1 LDAVLA
7 PNDYE
12 KNKHMKMKRFDI
24 APFALANAPAGEQN
38 HLDAPCVVCQQR
50 GKRESRTVKF
60 G

>member
-1 LDAVLA
+1 L
-7 PNDYE
+7 E
-12 KNKHMKMKRFDI
+12 EGKKGSMKMTRFDI
-24 APFALANAPAGEQN
+24 APFALPDAPAGELN

>member
-1 LDAVLA
+1 L
-7 PNDYE
+7 E
-12 KNKHMKMKRFDI
+12 ESNKGSMKMTRFDI
-24 APFALANAPAGEQN
+24 APFALSDAPAGEQN